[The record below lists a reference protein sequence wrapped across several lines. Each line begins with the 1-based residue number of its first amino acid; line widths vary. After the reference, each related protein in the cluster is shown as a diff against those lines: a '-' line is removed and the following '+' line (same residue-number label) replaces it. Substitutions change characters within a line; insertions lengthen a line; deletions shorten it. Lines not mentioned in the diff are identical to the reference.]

1 MPSPEKITAINV
13 YSITYLAHVLEN
25 LTPTARQPCHLLKS
39 RNYTVII
46 LLQTLYFNDLF
57 QWVSPLVISY
67 HFVAHIQERNHKTYK
82 SLLTFN
88 VFPLHLNTFFLPSVE
103 SRFFLRLT
111 SEAGDRTELY
121 KQKPFYDDS
130 EPL

>member
-25 LTPTARQPCHLLKS
+25 LTPTPRQPCHLLKS

-57 QWVSPLVISY
+57 Q
-67 HFVAHIQERNHKTYK
+67 
-82 SLLTFN
+82 
-88 VFPLHLNTFFLPSVE
+88 
-103 SRFFLRLT
+103 
-111 SEAGDRTELY
+111 
-121 KQKPFYDDS
+121 
-130 EPL
+130 

>member
-57 QWVSPLVISY
+57 Q
-67 HFVAHIQERNHKTYK
+67 
-82 SLLTFN
+82 
-88 VFPLHLNTFFLPSVE
+88 
-103 SRFFLRLT
+103 
-111 SEAGDRTELY
+111 
-121 KQKPFYDDS
+121 
-130 EPL
+130 